1 MTSMFN
7 CTDQYRY
14 RCCYTYSQACFGK
27 AQPTCDPSLVL
38 DDESVRYFPRMN
50 YYCRILKIF
59 PIDLTGSIID
69 YLLCSSIS
77 INMFN
82 QYLMLTTAPCI
93 FPSQIHTPDV
103 SSPACIHLDPKH
115 TRRDTLQYLDICPC
129 PPSHSPTSTTAR
141 RASLHELEPARALH
155 RV

>member
-1 MTSMFN
+1 M
-7 CTDQYRY
+7 
-14 RCCYTYSQACFGK
+14 
-27 AQPTCDPSLVL
+27 V
-38 DDESVRYFPRMN
+38 N
-50 YYCRILKIF
+50 YYYRISKIR
-59 PIDLTGSIID
+59 PIDLSGLTIN
-69 YLLCSSIS
+69 YLLLFFNI

-82 QYLMLTTAPCI
+82 QLLMLTTAPCI